1 MNRPGLYSRRS
12 ANPLA
17 TAPQGQ
23 NLSDMMS
30 GGQAVNELVWNR
42 PRCCCFGQ
50 QRRTSGGSLRG
61 QWKCRDRGPKRE
73 LGRTNTP
80 LPHIKVEQSQPQ
92 SLRQLNDPGD
102 LPGGVGLPTEHEY
115 SLEASRDRRAMLK

>member
-1 MNRPGLYSRRS
+1 VESPALLLLWTTEKDQWRI
-12 ANPLA
+12 AA
-17 TAPQGQ
+17 
-23 NLSDMMS
+23 
-30 GGQAVNELVWNR
+30 W
-42 PRCCCFGQ
+42 
-50 QRRTSGGSLRG
+50 

-102 LPGGVGLPTEHEY
+102 LPGGVGLPTKHEY